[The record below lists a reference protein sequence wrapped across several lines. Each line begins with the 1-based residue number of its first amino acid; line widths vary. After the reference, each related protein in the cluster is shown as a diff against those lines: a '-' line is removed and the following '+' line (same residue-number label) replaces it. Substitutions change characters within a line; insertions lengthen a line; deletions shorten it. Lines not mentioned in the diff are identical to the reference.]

1 MPLNVSV
8 NVPGA
13 VQVRQNSANVSKHFR
28 KFHGLSRS
36 LLEER
41 KPIVVALT
49 SSIQCFGM
57 SVIKCMTYPQRVV
70 TNQTNSELF
79 AGKQLMRR
87 ECGLL
92 FWFIEVGRLL
102 EQV

>member
-1 MPLNVSV
+1 M
-8 NVPGA
+8 
-13 VQVRQNSANVSKHFR
+13 
-28 KFHGLSRS
+28 
-36 LLEER
+36 
-41 KPIVVALT
+41 VALT

-70 TNQTNSELF
+70 TDQTNSELF

-102 EQV
+102 EQVQALLVGF